1 MRKKGFQYKR
11 FIKNFLASVGA
22 LALMAFVVFN
32 FIGVDKIT
40 AVALGEVKKQSVD
53 TQDTGQAVFDFQNTK
68 NETEDEVVLL
78 HTLNYDELRLQ
89 PETDNSVEIPS
100 GKINITKEDLEK
112 LSDINYLKR
121 NFYTIDK
128 RTDLEAN
135 DINPEEFLN
144 MDLSIDNKQDG
155 PKILIFH
162 THSQE
167 MYADSDESKG
177 ISEGVYGAGERLKE
191 TLENKYGIEV
201 LHDDGKYDVV
211 DGKRHV
217 LGSYERMEPYITK
230 ILKENPSIQV
240 AIDIHRD
247 GVNENIHL
255 VAEVGGKQCAQVM
268 FFNGLCKVYDNGV
281 LVPTP
286 GLENKYLKDN
296 LAFSFNMQL
305 MANEMYPNFTRRGY
319 LNAYRYSLHML
330 PKSLEIEVG
339 AQTNTK
345 EEAFNAMEPLA
356 AVLASVICSE

>member
-22 LALMAFVVFN
+22 WTLMAVVICN

-40 AVALGEVKKQSVD
+40 AVALGEIKKQSVD
-53 TQDTGQAVFDFQNTK
+53 TQDTGKAVFGFENTK
-68 NETEDEVVLL
+68 NEANDEAVILQ
-78 HTLNYDELRLQ
+78 TLNYDELNLQ
-89 PETDNSVEIPS
+89 PETDKSIQTPS
-100 GKINITKEDLEK
+100 GKINITKEDLQK
-112 LSDINYLKR
+112 LSDIDYLRR

-128 RTDLEAN
+128 RTNLEAN
-135 DINPEEFLN
+135 DIKPEEFIN
-144 MDLSIDNKQDG
+144 MDLSIDNKKDG

-201 LHDDGKYDVV
+201 IHDDGKYDVV

-230 ILKENPSIQV
+230 IIKDNPSIQV

-247 GVNENIHL
+247 GVNENTHL
-255 VAEVGGKQCAQVM
+255 VAEAGGKQCAQVM
-268 FFNGLCKVYDNGV
+268 FFNGLCKVYDNGK

-356 AVLASVICSE
+356 DVLASVILK